1 MYPAPLLISLALL
14 ASPASAVELEE
25 LDEAA
30 YFKAVERELLEFDIN
45 DPENILSLMGDLEGS
60 SMIIKV
66 KDPDGE
72 TVGVFKPTSGNTSHI
87 SELVAYRLCRRLDLP
102 VCAPALHKTLTRET
116 LRRFAGLLESKRFNA
131 PAGSRHAK
139 HYEAKERF
147 RQGMLRRLRQ
157 ADSLPGAF
165 KSWVFPLVLY
175 EGLGRLGSVMEHPL
189 FEYLHH
195 DAPRPGEKAFELR
208 QCTRIYQ
215 PAGCYRAPIP
225 YSELLEQFTGILIVD
240 ALIGNNDRFSGGNVH
255 MFSLEGRTIK
265 EGKDRYRLPS
275 PSLLMLDNG
284 AGFMRYPSG
293 ALDVLRRDLRITRF
307 PRKQYT
313 GLKNLWQ
320 DYNAD
325 RSRVMKELGLVEK
338 FRHGGRTYGPA
349 KVFKRNLRRLIRY
362 LNSLDKEYGRNAW
375 L

>member
-1 MYPAPLLISLALL
+1 MRPVSLLISLALL

-30 YFKAVERELLEFDIN
+30 FFEEEERELLEFNID
-45 DPENILSLMGDLEGS
+45 DPENILTLMGDLEGS

-87 SELVAYRLCRRLDLP
+87 SEIVAYRLCRRLDLP
-102 VCAPALHKTLTRET
+102 VCAPAMHKTLGRKT
-116 LRRFAGLLESKRFNA
+116 LRRFAKLRGKKRFR
-131 PAGSRHAK
+131 PPPGSRHAA
-139 HYEAKERF
+139 HFEAKERF
-147 RQGMLRRLRQ
+147 RKGMLRRLRE

-165 KSWVFPLVLY
+165 KAWVSPLVLY

-189 FEYLHH
+189 FEYVHH
-195 DAPRPGEKAFELR
+195 DAPRPGKTFELR
-208 QCTRIYQ
+208 QCTQIYK
-215 PAGCYRAPIP
+215 PKGCYRAPIP

-240 ALIGNNDRFSGGNVH
+240 ALIGNNDRFAGGNVH
-255 MFSLEGRTIK
+255 MFSLEGRTIR

-284 AGFMRYPSG
+284 AGFMRAPSG
-293 ALDVLRRDLRITRF
+293 ALNVIRRELRITRF
-307 PRKQYT
+307 PRNQYE
-313 GLKNLWQ
+313 GLKHLWK

-325 RSRVMKELGLVEK
+325 RSRVMRELALVDR

-349 KVFKRNLRRLIRY
+349 KVFARNLRRLIRY
-362 LNSLDKEYGRNAW
+362 LDSLEKKYGENAW
-375 L
+375 Q